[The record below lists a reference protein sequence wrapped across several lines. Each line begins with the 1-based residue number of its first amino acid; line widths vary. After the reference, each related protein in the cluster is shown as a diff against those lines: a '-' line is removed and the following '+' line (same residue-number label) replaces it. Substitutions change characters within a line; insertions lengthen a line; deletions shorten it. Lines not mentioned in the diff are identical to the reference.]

1 MELNLQQKTDVI
13 NTLSKAD
20 GEDIQYILEKIGMDD
35 QILKQLV
42 NNATE
47 LALFNALN
55 NRFANN

>member
-42 NNATE
+42 NKATE